1 MMLVANARNGQDVV
15 HRYHDAHEFKRNSDL
30 GKAPL
35 PIHSAMDLQYILAS
49 SISHRTGGRVRLP
62 KVQILGS
69 RVVVSGWAA
78 SYHAIQLALAG
89 LLETF
94 HAMGLDR
101 PEVIELDIEVVPE
114 EPVRNHKPEPVRAR

>member
-15 HRYHDAHEFKRNSDL
+15 HRYHDAHEFKRNS
-30 GKAPL
+30 GVKRTPL
-35 PIHSAMDLQYILAS
+35 PIHSAMDLQYILAR
-49 SISHRTGGRVRLP
+49 SISRRTGGRVRLP

-69 RVVVSGWAA
+69 RIVVSGWAA

-94 HAMGLDR
+94 HALGLDR
-101 PEVIELDIEVVPE
+101 PDVIELDIEVVPE
-114 EPVRNHKPEPVRAR
+114 DSLRHILTELIRAR

>member
-15 HRYHDAHEFKRNSDL
+15 HRYHDAHEFKRNSIVE
-30 GKAPL
+30 KAPL
-35 PIHSAMDLQYILAS
+35 PIHSAMDLQYILAR
-49 SISHRTGGRVRLP
+49 SISFRTGGRVRLP

-101 PEVIELDIEVVPE
+101 PDVIQLDIEVVPE
-114 EPVRNHKPEPVRAR
+114 DSQGHIATEPIRAR